1 MGANTTDPQERMS
14 IDEDDRE
21 YYGFSGHLVP
31 ERPDH
36 PLRREERKLMNQA
49 GLVA

>member
-1 MGANTTDPQERMS
+1 MIYYTDDHQERLPL
-14 IDEDDRE
+14 DEDDRE

-31 ERPDH
+31 KRPS
-36 PLRREERKLMNQA
+36 PTISREERKLMNQA